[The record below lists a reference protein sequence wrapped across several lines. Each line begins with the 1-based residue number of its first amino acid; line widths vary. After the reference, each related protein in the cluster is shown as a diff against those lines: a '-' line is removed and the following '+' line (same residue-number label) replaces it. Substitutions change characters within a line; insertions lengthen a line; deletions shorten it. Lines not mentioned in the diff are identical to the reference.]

1 MTAMVSMNSNSFS
14 CCSTAVAGTSAR
26 NIPILDTALI
36 LAVSICVLP
45 ILRICV
51 KAA

>member
-1 MTAMVSMNSNSFS
+1 MKAMVSMDSNRFS

-26 NIPILDTALI
+26 NITPMDTAEV

-45 ILRICV
+45 LLRIW
-51 KAA
+51 KAGT